1 MVRTALINGRVIDGL
16 GSVTNQAHV
25 VIEDDRIADVLHDAW
40 LGDADQVI
48 DLTGETLMPGLIDV
62 HTHLV
67 GGDVLPVADYAASR
81 RLSET
86 ASMQAFRTAEAAR
99 RTLLAGFTT
108 VRDVGCRDYLDIEL
122 RDAIATGLVP
132 GPRVVASG
140 LGLTPT
146 GGHVFA
152 RARQADGREDIIR
165 AVREHIRQGVDWIKI
180 IGVTGGMAT
189 PGQDPGAAQ
198 YRAEEVAAAVEEAHR
213 WDRHAACHAHGAE
226 GIANALDAGIDTI
239 EHGIFLT
246 DELAGRIADTGVVFV
261 PTLSNSFHTRRLE
274 KEGRLPDATIARR
287 RELEAKGIVVPGVEQ
302 RMSHCRNHG
311 VVAATGTDS
320 GGNAQVLHGNNGSE
334 LVMFVECGYTPME
347 AILAAT
353 SVAAR
358 AIRVDQ
364 LTGSIG
370 RGKQADFAAFAG
382 NPLEDITVLSAVHGG
397 TPSLVMKG
405 GRIALRHHQ
414 AFI

>member
-1 MVRTALINGRVIDGL
+1 MIRTALINARVIDGL
-16 GSVTNQAHV
+16 GDVYDRAHV
-25 VIEDDRIADVLHDAW
+25 VIEDDHIIDLVHDEW
-40 LGDADQVI
+40 LGEADSVL
-48 DLTGETLMPGLIDV
+48 DLSGETLLPGLIDV

-67 GGDVLPVADYAASR
+67 GGDVLPTADYAGSR

-122 RDAIATGLVP
+122 RDAIAGGLVP
-132 GPRVVASG
+132 GPRILASG

-152 RARQADGREDIIR
+152 RARQADGRDDVIR

-198 YRAEEVAAAVEEAHR
+198 YRPEEIATAIEEAHR
-213 WDRHAACHAHGAE
+213 WDRHVACHAHGAE
-226 GIANALDAGIDTI
+226 GIANALDGGIDTI

-246 DELAGRIADTGVVFV
+246 DELARRIADDGVVFV

-274 KEGRLPDATIARR
+274 QEGRLPEATIARR
-287 RELEAKGIVVPGVEQ
+287 RELEAKGIFVPRIEQ
-302 RMSHCRNHG
+302 RMTHCRNHG
-311 VVAATGTDS
+311 VVVATGTDS

-353 SVAAR
+353 SVAAKAMR
-358 AIRVDQ
+358 IDQ
-364 LTGSIG
+364 LTGSIS
-370 RGKQADFAAFAG
+370 RGKQADVAAFAG
-382 NPLEDITVLSAVHGG
+382 NPLDDITVLSAAHGG
-397 TPSLVMKG
+397 RPSLVMKG
-405 GRIALRHHQ
+405 GQIALRQ
-414 AFI
+414 DQTFI

>member
-1 MVRTALINGRVIDGL
+1 MMRTALINARVIDGL
-16 GSVTNQAHV
+16 GNVYDKAHL
-25 VIEDDRIADVLHDAW
+25 VIEDDHIVDLLHDAW
-40 LGDADQVI
+40 LGEADSVL
-48 DLTGETLMPGLIDV
+48 DLSGETLLPGLIDV

-67 GGDVLPVADYAASR
+67 GGDVLPTTDYAASR

-122 RDAIATGLVP
+122 RDAIASGLVP
-132 GPRVVASG
+132 GPRIIAAG

-152 RARQADGREDIIR
+152 RARQADGRDDVIR

-198 YRAEEVAAAVEEAHR
+198 YRPEEVAAAVEEAHR
-213 WDRHAACHAHGAE
+213 WDRHAACHAHGAD

-246 DELAGRIADTGVVFV
+246 DELARRIADDGVVFV

-274 KEGRLPDATIARR
+274 QEGRLPEAAIARR
-287 RELEAKGIVVPGVEQ
+287 RELEAKGIFVPGIEQ
-302 RMSHCRNHG
+302 RMTHCRNRG
-311 VVAATGTDS
+311 VVVATGTDS

-334 LVMFVECGYTPME
+334 LAMFVECGYTPME

-353 SVAAR
+353 SVAAKVMR
-358 AIRVDQ
+358 IDQ
-364 LTGSIG
+364 MTGSLS
-370 RGKQADFAAFAG
+370 RGKQADVAAFAG
-382 NPLEDITVLSAVHGG
+382 NPLDDITALSAVHGG
-397 TPSLVMKG
+397 RPSLVMKG
-405 GRIALRHHQ
+405 GRIALRQ
-414 AFI
+414 DQTFI